1 MRLGAL
7 LGLLTALAACD
18 TAPVQWSDP
27 MPAAQQPVSARLT
40 IDAAGQ
46 PRFGTDSIALAS
58 TPAAP
63 GICVSSLR
71 YARGSSHLYAA
82 WWSVRPDSSAVL
94 YSASSADSGRAWG
107 RPTAVDTSDVS
118 SQGCNR
124 PPPAVAT
131 VGDDLHTAYSM
142 VAPEGTGVFFAHYMG
157 SMLHSPVAVTYGE
170 RLVPTAIA
178 AEGDRVAVAYEE
190 PNGSRKQVDVS
201 MSTTQGHLF
210 DWHVT
215 ASRDVDVASAPAV
228 AIAGKTLAVSWLTR
242 RAADS
247 VGTRVVRVGR
257 LQK

>member
-1 MRLGAL
+1 MRLGAF
-7 LGLLTALAACD
+7 LGLLMALAACD
-18 TAPVQWSDP
+18 TSPVEWSDP
-27 MPAAQQPVSARLT
+27 MPAARQSASATLT
-40 IDAAGQ
+40 IDTAGQ
-46 PRFGTDSIALAS
+46 PRFAADSVAAAS
-58 TPAAP
+58 APAAP
-63 GICVSSLR
+63 GICASSLR
-71 YARGSSHLYAA
+71 YAHGSSHLYAT
-82 WWSVRPDSSAVL
+82 WWSARADSSAVL
-94 YSASSADSGRAWG
+94 YSASSADSGTTWG
-107 RPTAVDTSDVS
+107 KPTAVDTSDVS
-118 SQGCNR
+118 SNGCNR

-142 VAPEGTGVFFAHYMG
+142 VAPEGTGVFFAHFMG
-157 SMLHSPVAVTYGE
+157 SMLHSPAAVIYGE

-228 AIAGKTLAVSWLTR
+228 ALAGKTLAVSWLTR
-242 RAADS
+242 RPTDS

-257 LQK
+257 LAK